1 MRTELF
7 KNWKK
12 NKFQI
17 SKKMSPPENFFFPF
31 IFFEN
36 LKESGKFGEI
46 CKMMQMHSISAC
58 QRSVIEQ
65 FEEALAIY
73 TELGDRSGQALILR
87 RLAACYMA
95 LDQFARAAE
104 LLEQALAV
112 QPDALISLTHTNTP
126 AHEFFGAYTPPAP
139 QNPSIYPSRTLFHLT
154 SAAGSLPVLEV
165 D

>member
-1 MRTELF
+1 
-7 KNWKK
+7 
-12 NKFQI
+12 
-17 SKKMSPPENFFFPF
+17 
-31 IFFEN
+31 
-36 LKESGKFGEI
+36 
-46 CKMMQMHSISAC
+46 MHSISAC

-112 QPDALISLTHTNTP
+112 QPDALISLAHTNTP
-126 AHEFFGAYTPPAP
+126 APEFFGDYPPPAP
-139 QNPSIYPSRTLFHLT
+139 QSPSIYPSRTLFHLT